1 MDPRS
6 LNAEEKAHTEPASIP
21 VEKQE
26 PAKPRGLLSRIR
38 YYEEVLDRKL
48 GIESHSLDRVLPENR
63 KPPNSLAMALMW
75 ASATIN
81 ISCFSTGF
89 LGKKFGLSLGQTIA
103 ITICAT
109 ALGAAVTGWCAT
121 MGPGTGLRQ
130 VAISRY
136 SLGFYP
142 SSIIAALNVI
152 EQLGWASVN
161 CITGGLALS
170 AVSDGRVSI
179 AVGVV
184 IVACVSF
191 LFSFVGL
198 RGVLIHRPHQ
208 VRKCSD
214 LDRCGVWLQR
224 ILELHCLG
232 LLRSLPCQ
240 HPKDQDLLI
249 HHSGHHDSNLY
260 RNASWCLHQLG
271 FGYES

>member
-1 MDPRS
+1 MCGTLSCGFLPIPSCLYILDMDPRS

-109 ALGAAVTGWCAT
+109 ALGAAVTVRIPFPISLYLA
-121 MGPGTGLRQ
+121 R
-130 VAISRY
+130 AICS
-136 SLGFYP
+136 SPLGF
-142 SSIIAALNVI
+142 
-152 EQLGWASVN
+152 
-161 CITGGLALS
+161 
-170 AVSDGRVSI
+170 
-179 AVGVV
+179 
-184 IVACVSF
+184 
-191 LFSFVGL
+191 
-198 RGVLIHRPHQ
+198 
-208 VRKCSD
+208 
-214 LDRCGVWLQR
+214 QR
-224 ILELHCLG
+224 LTFT
-232 LLRSLPCQ
+232 P
-240 HPKDQDLLI
+240 
-249 HHSGHHDSNLY
+249 
-260 RNASWCLHQLG
+260 
-271 FGYES
+271 